1 MLNKEFF
8 FQGKSV
14 IRKIKDKA
22 FFDFVV
28 AHQGSGAAIKY
39 IPTGIY
45 SSSDNTNF
53 VNVVKVIGGS
63 IDMEYHLSTGGGYIS
78 ETDWMLL
85 FREGKMTNHDELL
98 RCLNDYNEIVNISK
112 RHLPWATVE
121 QINTSQK
128 ALKNFVE
135 NGMRK

>member
-1 MLNKEFF
+1 MLNKEYF

-28 AHQGSGAAIKY
+28 AHSSDKNVKY
-39 IPTGIY
+39 IPVGVY
-45 SSSDNTNF
+45 SRAAGSNF
-53 VNVVKVIGGS
+53 VNIVHVEGGS
-63 IDMEYHLSTGGGYIS
+63 IPMTFHLSAHAGYIS

-98 RCLNDYNEIVNISK
+98 RRLNDYNEIVNISK